1 MEQVEKGQVKS
12 LIKALELV
20 DILGTEIGDS
30 VIVRIP

>member
-20 DILGTEIGDS
+20 LPEVKGEDAW
-30 VIVRIP
+30 